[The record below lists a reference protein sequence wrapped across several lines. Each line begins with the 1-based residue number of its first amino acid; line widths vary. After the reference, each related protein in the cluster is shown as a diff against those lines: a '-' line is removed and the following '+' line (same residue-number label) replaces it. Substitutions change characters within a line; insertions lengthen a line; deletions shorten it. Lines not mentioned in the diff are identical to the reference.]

1 MGIKRGIAIVMI
13 SIIIILLIHI
23 RLLDIDNNNLIA
35 KLRES
40 NRLNAVY
47 VSQMTILQQVQNGIY
62 VSEIERDKYL
72 KMVWD
77 YNQIGGK

>member
-1 MGIKRGIAIVMI
+1 MGIKRGIAIVTTG
-13 SIIIILLIHI
+13 IIIILLIQI
-23 RLLDIDNNNLIA
+23 RLLDRDNNKLVT
-35 KLRES
+35 KLREA

-47 VSQMTILQQVQNGIY
+47 VSQMTTLQQVQNGIY
-62 VSEIERDKYL
+62 VSDIERDKYL